1 MARRLTPGSPGA
13 GIAFAVTLCW
23 LLVACEP
30 RDTPRTEPG
39 KYASLLQIVEAE
51 ARAREDTT
59 VLWMRNAD
67 NPRLRSLMLDLGL
80 DFVRYNQP
88 AGLICAWRGGG
99 MSKARGFAHPI
110 AGRPPVPPD
119 SIGDRC
125 YRTGP
130 CSESLADGEWTQWTC
145 P

>member
-1 MARRLTPGSPGA
+1 MGMVV
-13 GIAFAVTLCW
+13 AVILGW

-30 RDTPRTEPG
+30 RDSPG
-39 KYASLLQIVEAE
+39 SAPAQYASLLQVVEAE

-99 MSKARGFAHPI
+99 MGNANGFAHPI
-110 AGRPPVPPD
+110 AGRPPVPQD
-119 SIGDRC
+119 SVGERC

-130 CSESLADGEWTQWTC
+130 CSESSAAGEWTQWTC